1 MGAFNVQRGRDH
13 GLPSYGY
20 YRKLTGRN
28 GPLQWNDLETDFLPS
43 TIDILKDLYDSPAD
57 IDLWIGLIAEK
68 PDHDQ
73 LLASTQ
79 RCKFVDRLT
88 NVIRELSFSG

>member
-13 GLPSYGY
+13 GLRSYAY
-20 YRKLTGRN
+20 YRQLTGRSM
-28 GPLQWNDLETDFLPS
+28 PLDWYNLETEFSSSIIGVLS
-43 TIDILKDLYDSPAD
+43 ELYDSPAD

-68 PDHDQ
+68 PENDQ

-79 RCKFVDRLT
+79 RCKIVD
-88 NVIRELSFSG
+88 

>member
-13 GLPSYGY
+13 NLQSYGY
-20 YRKLTGRN
+20 YRQIAGRKAPLTWHD
-28 GPLQWNDLETDFLPS
+28 LQLDFES
-43 TIDILKDLYDSPAD
+43 ETIDILKIHYDSPAD

-68 PDHDQ
+68 PDNDQ

-79 RCKFVDRLT
+79 RCKFVDR
-88 NVIRELSFSG
+88 